1 MKIKKLRNQLIE
13 GILKIPNT
21 KLNGPKENRLC
32 NNINIC
38 FNNIEG
44 EAIGGYLDAYGISG
58 STGSACSSHTLESS
72 HVLKAIGLNDL
83 QANTSIRLS
92 LSKYNTEKEIDYVL
106 EVLNKVVIKLRKM
119 SPIK

>member
-1 MKIKKLRNQLIE
+1 MDHHIPNNKFNHSHEKNLRSGTENISGIVGFAKAIKLAKGRHVKHMTQLRNKLIE

-44 EAIGGYLDAYGISG
+44 ESIGGYLDADDICG
-58 STGSACSSHTLESS
+58 STGSAYT
-72 HVLKAIGLNDL
+72 
-83 QANTSIRLS
+83 
-92 LSKYNTEKEIDYVL
+92 
-106 EVLNKVVIKLRKM
+106 
-119 SPIK
+119 